1 MTDRRPRPP
10 RDSTMTREHAP
21 AASVASTQPASLV
34 AATQPL
40 GRRMAAARRRTRASS
55 PPPQPASSRSAGTPA
70 STHSSQ
76 SPAAALS
83 KAMASH
89 CCASGVILRKKN
101 QLDASRAN
109 IANAALWC
117 VCWLYARRERRYTRR
132 CTPQSEFLLQKN
144 TCTEQTSSHNSLSPQ
159 TEIRACCTRDAAGPY
174 PTPTLHAQGRWTVYT
189 QPTPGASPLCHAP
202 RARSLRHGPPQRAR
216 HMSVIT

>member
-1 MTDRRPRPP
+1 MHQLRASHRPSQRRWWPRPSPWAGGWLQHGAGHEPALLLHSP
-10 RDSTMTREHAP
+10 RP
-21 AASVASTQPASLV
+21 AGALALQRARTPPSRQPQRSPRRWR
-34 AATQPL
+34 AT
-40 GRRMAAARRRTRASS
+40 AARPESYSEKKTNLMLRVQTS
-55 PPPQPASSRSAGTPA
+55 PTQRCG
-70 STHSSQ
+70 
-76 SPAAALS
+76 
-83 KAMASH
+83 
-89 CCASGVILRKKN
+89 
-101 QLDASRAN
+101 
-109 IANAALWC
+109 